1 MEWLIQ
7 YVCKTADVQPVS
19 ANVPAGVEILRRVS
33 EKSTFLFVLNHS
45 GETMNVP
52 IEEYARDLLT
62 DMEINGSL
70 ELEPSGVAILQIRP

>member
-1 MEWLIQ
+1 
-7 YVCKTADVQPVS
+7 
-19 ANVPAGVEILRRVS
+19 
-33 EKSTFLFVLNHS
+33 
-45 GETMNVP
+45 MNVP